1 MTVEQAIQTAIE
13 YEQRVQEIYLQA
25 EDHAT
30 DEVGRRL
37 FHLLAEEERRHV
49 EFLRYEL
56 DEWKESGRVSPDML
70 KTAVPP
76 RDKIRAEV
84 AKLET
89 PISTEDRGEELEM
102 LRKALAV
109 EQETSAFYRR
119 MVEEL
124 PEGARPLFR
133 RFLEIEDGHLAMVQ
147 AEIDTLAGTGFW
159 FDVQEFSLEVG
170 E

>member
-1 MTVEQAIQTAIE
+1 
-13 YEQRVQEIYLQA
+13 
-25 EDHAT
+25 
-30 DEVGRRL
+30 
-37 FHLLAEEERRHV
+37 
-49 EFLRYEL
+49 
-56 DEWKESGRVSPDML
+56 
-70 KTAVPP
+70 
-76 RDKIRAEV
+76 
-84 AKLET
+84 
-89 PISTEDRGEELEM
+89 
-102 LRKALAV
+102 
-109 EQETSAFYRR
+109 